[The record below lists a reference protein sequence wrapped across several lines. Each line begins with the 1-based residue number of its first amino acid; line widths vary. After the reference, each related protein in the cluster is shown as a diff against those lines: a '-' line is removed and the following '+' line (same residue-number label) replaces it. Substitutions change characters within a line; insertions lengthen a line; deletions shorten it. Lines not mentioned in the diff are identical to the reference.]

1 MTQVLHTAGHGGDL
15 AEDLFA
21 DAKIFIVDDHEP
33 NVVILERMLRTAGAR
48 DTWVFTD
55 SRRVL
60 AAFVE
65 LAPDLVFLDLH
76 MPHRDG
82 LELMADLQAA
92 RTDDTFLPIVVVTA
106 DTTPAARQRVLAQGA
121 ADFLTKPFDGVE
133 VILRARNLLAARRLH
148 QHTRE
153 QTAVLEAKLEENQAE
168 QRRVVRER
176 SERTALVRQRLE
188 GRGLAVHLQPIVDL
202 ESGRVVGAEALA
214 RFAPPPLRPPNH
226 WFAAARS
233 VGLGRELELAAV
245 DVALTQLPLLSSD
258 EFLSINISPDTALAP
273 GLHHRLVRVDA
284 SRVVLELTEHDHV
297 DDYGKLLPELAR
309 LRSRGVRIAA
319 DDTGAGY
326 AGLQHLLRLE
336 PDILKLD
343 LDLIRGIDGDPVRR
357 ALATSMVRFAAD
369 VGADLVAEGIET
381 EAELVTLR
389 GLGVTLGQGYH
400 LGRPVP
406 PPLQVR
412 QSQ

>member
-1 MTQVLHTAGHGGDL
+1 
-15 AEDLFA
+15 
-21 DAKIFIVDDHEP
+21 
-33 NVVILERMLRTAGAR
+33 
-48 DTWVFTD
+48 
-55 SRRVL
+55 
-60 AAFVE
+60 
-65 LAPDLVFLDLH
+65 
-76 MPHRDG
+76 
-82 LELMADLQAA
+82 
-92 RTDDTFLPIVVVTA
+92 
-106 DTTPAARQRVLAQGA
+106 
-121 ADFLTKPFDGVE
+121 
-133 VILRARNLLAARRLH
+133 
-148 QHTRE
+148 
-153 QTAVLEAKLEENQAE
+153 
-168 QRRVVRER
+168 
-176 SERTALVRQRLE
+176 
-188 GRGLAVHLQPIVDL
+188 
-202 ESGRVVGAEALA
+202 
-214 RFAPPPLRPPNH
+214 
-226 WFAAARS
+226 